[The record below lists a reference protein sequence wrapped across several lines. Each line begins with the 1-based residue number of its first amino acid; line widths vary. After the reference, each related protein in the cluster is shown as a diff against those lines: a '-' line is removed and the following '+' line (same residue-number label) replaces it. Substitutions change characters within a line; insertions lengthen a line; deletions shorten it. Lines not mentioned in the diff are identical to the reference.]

1 MSYRYETVMRMNLRN
16 WVCIFT
22 SSLSRPPPFRGP
34 PQQFDYQHQRSEFD
48 QFEGRGPP
56 PSMVN
61 EYNHGRPKD
70 EEGYGMDEY
79 DMPPEPPPP
88 EPIIPTALYY
98 ELPAGLMAPLVGVRI
113 LQQLQSLTDKCVRD
127 FLFSCCKVL
136 FVSFSLLFFFV
147 NGPC

>member
-1 MSYRYETVMRMNLRN
+1 
-16 WVCIFT
+16 
-22 SSLSRPPPFRGP
+22 
-34 PQQFDYQHQRSEFD
+34 
-48 QFEGRGPP
+48 
-56 PSMVN
+56 
-61 EYNHGRPKD
+61 
-70 EEGYGMDEY
+70 MDEY

-113 LQQLQSLTDKCVRD
+113 RQQLQSLTDKCVGD

-147 NGPC
+147 NGSC

>member
-1 MSYRYETVMRMNLRN
+1 
-16 WVCIFT
+16 
-22 SSLSRPPPFRGP
+22 
-34 PQQFDYQHQRSEFD
+34 
-48 QFEGRGPP
+48 
-56 PSMVN
+56 MVN

-70 EEGYGMDEY
+70 DEGYGMDEY

-127 FLFSCCKVL
+127 FS
-136 FVSFSLLFFFV
+136 FFV
-147 NGPC
+147 VVKFFLSPFLYFSSL

>member
-1 MSYRYETVMRMNLRN
+1 M
-16 WVCIFT
+16 FP
-22 SSLSRPPPFRGP
+22 LSRPPPFRGP

-70 EEGYGMDEY
+70 DEGYGMDEY

-113 LQQLQSLTDKCVRD
+113 LQQLQSMTDKCVGD

>member
-1 MSYRYETVMRMNLRN
+1 M
-16 WVCIFT
+16 CISTFL
-22 SSLSRPPPFRGP
+22 LSRPPPFRGP

-70 EEGYGMDEY
+70 DEGYGMDEY

-98 ELPAGLMAPLVGVRI
+98 ELPAGLMAPLVGVRNMH
-113 LQQLQSLTDKCVRD
+113 QLRSNVSGV
-127 FLFSCCKVL
+127 FLFSCCKVRRYN
-136 FVSFSLLFFFV
+136 SLLNLRHCTASFRQASWHRLW
-147 NGPC
+147 G